1 MLFFFLSFSSVAW
14 FFKFSSQLKGPA
26 RLRPPRCN
34 GSGALIETVTSDSAG
49 LFLPARSFPLHLRLS
64 SDYSR
69 MAFPLPAEF
78 FWLADKLFVICARRC
93 VVHTFT
99 SSAGL
104 FSAALWSHVCSS
116 SDKIVAL
123 RWQMEHRGVMCDK
136 PLACWLLLSETVQKV
151 KKIITKVS
159 LMVCF
164 SGFVCEWNIVNAS
177 NRPKLTPGWKSI
189 IMKTQ
194 WIYLRTET
202 DVSTKSEPK
211 ETISEPE
218 KLQHW
223 LIVYLI
229 YHIKMSKHVL
239 SSCVLTLSQMFP
251 TCSKPEKKQ
260 PNFIQANGAFRYNF
274 QEKRRASEK
283 RWFLMWN
290 CFI

>member
-104 FSAALWSHVCSS
+104 FSAALWSPVCSS

-151 KKIITKVS
+151 EKKSSRRLVWS
-159 LMVCF
+159 
-164 SGFVCEWNIVNAS
+164 FVFQGLCVN
-177 NRPKLTPGWKSI
+177 
-189 IMKTQ
+189 
-194 WIYLRTET
+194 E
-202 DVSTKSEPK
+202 
-211 ETISEPE
+211 
-218 KLQHW
+218 
-223 LIVYLI
+223 
-229 YHIKMSKHVL
+229 
-239 SSCVLTLSQMFP
+239 TLSTLRIGPNWLRGGNRSSWKHNEFIFGLRLMFP
-251 TCSKPEKKQ
+251 
-260 PNFIQANGAFRYNF
+260 PNLSP
-274 QEKRRASEK
+274 KRR
-283 RWFLMWN
+283 FLNQKNYSIGWLS
-290 CFI
+290 I